1 MSANGPCGTSKE
13 TPRRV
18 TEVGKSGSPGSSSEG
33 SIIGMKLSV
42 SLPKEDVALLDA
54 VVVETRAAGRSA
66 VIQQAIELLREARLV
81 EEYRQA
87 ALEWESSGDAEAWAS
102 TDTDGVVDE
111 TW

>member
-1 MSANGPCGTSKE
+1 
-13 TPRRV
+13 
-18 TEVGKSGSPGSSSEG
+18 
-33 SIIGMKLSV
+33 MKLSV